1 MEKIYIFLIAGIFL
15 IGSIFAFTT
24 ISLKE
29 DWIKLDSI
37 SSKEVCDSTTDL
49 LIKISCSLLKLEP
62 LDISKSDLIFEKN
75 SDGVI
80 KIYGGK

>member
-1 MEKIYIFLIAGIFL
+1 MKKIYIFLIIGIFL
-15 IGSIFAFTT
+15 IGSILALTT

-49 LIKISCSLLKLEP
+49 LVKTACAFKSKDI
-62 LDISKSDLIFEKN
+62 DISKSDLIFEKN